1 MRILLTATLIT
12 AGMIAAGSASAQTI
26 TEQTGTAQTIIEQVE
41 TAEAVELVTEVEAP
55 AQIERN
61 SDRQSAWYGKPYAI
75 DGRDVVSYRSEAGP
89 VEGSKAITAEYD
101 NTQWRFSSEEN
112 RDEFLRDPS
121 KYVPEFGG
129 YCPST
134 LADGKW
140 KVGSAKHFDIVDDK
154 LYLSYDKKRSEVFR
168 NDSTGYIAAA
178 KIKF

>member
-112 RDEFLRDPS
+112 RDEFLRDPA

-134 LADGKW
+134 LAEGKW